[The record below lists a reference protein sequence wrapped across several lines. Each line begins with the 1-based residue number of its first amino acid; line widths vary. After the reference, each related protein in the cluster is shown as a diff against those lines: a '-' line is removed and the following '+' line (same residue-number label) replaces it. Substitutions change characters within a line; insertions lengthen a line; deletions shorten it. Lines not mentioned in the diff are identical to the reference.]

1 MSDSAQPPRKKKR
14 AKRKEPDF
22 IIDPNNPNKTIE
34 LETAD
39 LLQLGQ
45 HGTIQEII
53 RQRTRELQL
62 AELEELRPGASIDD
76 DKVIVDLGPDP
87 DAPPK
92 EQTVFVE
99 MEGDDPRAQAQAA
112 GVDVPARG
120 SPTLPP
126 AVMAASG
133 AAVVATPIRATSPM
147 NVQRVTPT
155 MPRVSVPTRGSSEL
169 RVPRR
174 RGGAW
179 LVVLLYVLAASALAF
194 SLYDRFGA

>member
-1 MSDSAQPPRKKKR
+1 MTDSAQPPRKKKR

-45 HGTIQEII
+45 HGTINEII

-62 AELEELRPGASIDD
+62 AELEELRPGAAITD

-99 MEGDDPRAQAQAA
+99 LGEQVEDPRAVAEAA
-112 GVDVPARG
+112 GANVPARG

-126 AVMAASG
+126 AVAAPPTAG
-133 AAVVATPIRATSPM
+133 AAVRAMSPM

-155 MPRVSVPTRGSSEL
+155 MPRVEVPSRSSSEL
-169 RVPRR
+169 RAPRKSS
-174 RGGAW
+174 GTW
-179 LVVLLYVLAASALAF
+179 LVVLLYVLSASALAL
-194 SLYDRFGA
+194 SIYDRFGT